1 MPVSRYR
8 KSRRTNLLRRRR
20 RYGTTMRKRTYKPRI
35 NRSIGLPKSVFL
47 KMRYA
52 TMNEVNIAPAA
63 TSSVYFRLNSIYD
76 PEEIVGG
83 GQPYYYDQYAPMY
96 NRYRVYGCKV
106 EATFSCSSASS
117 NLFHPMAMVSAFA
130 DSLPSWST
138 LITASCAKNT
148 TLRRIIPGQQIV
160 RISKYYNLPALA
172 GVSKSE
178 YNTSQVYQAE
188 MTADPVRR
196 LTTVLQCENND
207 GSATVTLTQYV
218 RLTYYVK
225 LFDLKE
231 PAPS

>member
-35 NRSIGLPKSVFL
+35 NRSIGLPKQIFL

-52 TMNEVNIAPAA
+52 TMSEVNVAPGA
-63 TSSVYFRLNSIYD
+63 TSNIFYRLNSIYD
-76 PEEIVGG
+76 PEEAVGG
-83 GQPYYYDQYAPMY
+83 GQPYYYDQYLPMY

-106 EATFSCSSASS
+106 EVTISCSSASA
-117 NLFHPMAMVSAFA
+117 NLFHPMAMISAFA
-130 DSLPSWST
+130 DTTPAWTT
-138 LITASCAKNT
+138 LIAASCAKHT
-148 TLRRIIPGQQIV
+148 VLRRIVPGQQIV
-160 RISKYYNLPALA
+160 RMTKYYSLPLLA

-188 MTADPVRR
+188 MTADPTRR
-196 LTTVLQCENND
+196 MTTVVQFENND